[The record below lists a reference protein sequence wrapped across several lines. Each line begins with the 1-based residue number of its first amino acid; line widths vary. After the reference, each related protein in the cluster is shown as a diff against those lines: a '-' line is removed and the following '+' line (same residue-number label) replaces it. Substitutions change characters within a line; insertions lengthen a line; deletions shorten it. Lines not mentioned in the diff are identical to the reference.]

1 MYELCSIP
9 SIPSIPCYT
18 AGSHGDL
25 FQSITVWS
33 GSKSVS
39 HGPESLMEETGV
51 VKAEDEEEE
60 TVYRLQYFSFQ
71 VHFNEM
77 YILLDQTLNFKP
89 KDAVIYVEE

>member
-1 MYELCSIP
+1 MQYSQYSQYSVL
-9 SIPSIPCYT
+9 
-18 AGSHGDL
+18 HGWQSWRP

-89 KDAVIYVEE
+89 KDAVIDVE